1 MNQSISTSDNA
12 AAYGALR
19 LRVALGRRSQR
30 FAPDVACHGE
40 ATT

>member
-1 MNQSISTSDNA
+1 MNQSISTSDN